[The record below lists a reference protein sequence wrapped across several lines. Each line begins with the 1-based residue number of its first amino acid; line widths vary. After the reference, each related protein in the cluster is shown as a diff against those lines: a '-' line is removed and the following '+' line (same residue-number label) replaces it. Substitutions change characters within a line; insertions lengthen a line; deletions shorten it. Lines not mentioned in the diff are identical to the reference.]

1 MDFAGSVH
9 CRVAGK
15 AHGSGG
21 AAGWAVAWATD
32 RREPALKPVRG
43 AMFSEV
49 EILLDGEGTSTLS
62 RTEALFI
69 ETFSVR
75 ECFAPRRFKSPFRVS
90 LLSLLAS
97 SDLRILTN
105 RSSLCSQL

>member
-9 CRVAGK
+9 CRVVGK
-15 AHGSGG
+15 AHGGGGG
-21 AAGWAVAWATD
+21 AAGWAVAWAAD

-62 RTEALFI
+62 RTEALFV
-69 ETFSVR
+69 ENVLSSR
-75 ECFAPRRFKSPFRVS
+75 CFAPRRFESPFRAS
-90 LLSLLAS
+90 LLSLIAS
-97 SDLRILTN
+97 SDLLILAK
-105 RSSLCSQL
+105 RSLQL

>member
-21 AAGWAVAWATD
+21 AAGWAVAWAAD

-49 EILLDGEGTSTLS
+49 EILLDGEGTSTLKNRSAFLRKRFEFETSS
-62 RTEALFI
+62 RAK
-69 ETFSVR
+69 TFFS
-75 ECFAPRRFKSPFRVS
+75 
-90 LLSLLAS
+90 SLLA
-97 SDLRILTN
+97 
-105 RSSLCSQL
+105 QF

>member
-15 AHGSGG
+15 AHGRGG
-21 AAGWAVAWATD
+21 AAGWAVAWAAD

-69 ETFSVR
+69 ENVLSSR
-75 ECFAPRRFKSPFRVS
+75 CLLAQRRFESPF
-90 LLSLLAS
+90 
-97 SDLRILTN
+97 
-105 RSSLCSQL
+105 

>member
-15 AHGSGG
+15 AHGSGGG

-69 ETFSVR
+69 ENVLSSRCLLVQRLSF
-75 ECFAPRRFKSPFRVS
+75 ESPCAV
-90 LLSLLAS
+90 LIC
-97 SDLRILTN
+97 ILTN
-105 RSSLCSQL
+105 GSSLCLQL

>member
-15 AHGSGG
+15 AHGGGGG
-21 AAGWAVAWATD
+21 AAGWAVAWAAD

-62 RTEALFI
+62 RTEALFF
-69 ETFSVR
+69 ENVLRSAKT
-75 ECFAPRRFKSPFRVS
+75 FRVS
-90 LLSLLAS
+90 CAVSIC
-97 SDLRILTN
+97 ILTN

>member
-15 AHGSGG
+15 AHGDGGG
-21 AAGWAVAWATD
+21 AAGWAVAWVAD

-49 EILLDGEGTSTLS
+49 EILLDGEGTSTLENRSTFHRKRFEFEMSS
-62 RTEALFI
+62 RAKT
-69 ETFSVR
+69 
-75 ECFAPRRFKSPFRVS
+75 FRVS
-90 LLSLLAS
+90 CAVSIC
-97 SDLRILTN
+97 ILTKG
-105 RSSLCSQL
+105 SSLCSQL

>member
-15 AHGSGG
+15 AHGGGGG

-49 EILLDGEGTSTLS
+49 EILLDGEGTSTLENRSTFHRKRFEFETSS
-62 RTEALFI
+62 RAKTSFFE
-69 ETFSVR
+69 
-75 ECFAPRRFKSPFRVS
+75 SPCAV
-90 LLSLLAS
+90 LIC
-97 SDLRILTN
+97 ILTKG
-105 RSSLCSQL
+105 SSLCLQL